1 MPNLGRR
8 IRAARAHAGISR
20 ETLAESLSFSAAR
33 LERLEAG
40 IDEPSDGERY
50 DVIRELA
57 DATRLPTGFF
67 TSDYDQP

>member
-1 MPNLGRR
+1 MTNLGRR

-20 ETLAESLSFSAAR
+20 ETLAESLAFTVGR

-40 IDEPSDGERY
+40 VDEPSGRERE

-57 DATRLPTGFF
+57 DATRLPTRFF
-67 TSDYDQP
+67 TVDYDQL